1 MTTSDVPASDAPAKT
16 EIELDSSHS
25 KNRSKK
31 HSKARSEKTDSS
43 SATESAYEALEASD
57 QNRFAQ
63 PAKSAKYVMVIDSDA
78 TVCAN
83 MLSRLEKEGLPC
95 EVFTS
100 FARAVKTLMEADRD
114 VPGIIFVGDSISKS
128 CEDIDG
134 LALVKYIKKVPR
146 ATTTLVLRYG
156 CENGEFYTHE
166 VRTLGAVGQGGM
178 ALERVDLPK
187 ILHTLNGGA
196 AASEDC
202 DNVPVL
208 SEACDI
214 DSVEVS
220 TEDDE
225 RETRVD
231 AKASEDLGEASGAAV
246 DDVMSVQS
254 ADADTGSRKMGSRN
268 KLVKRE
274 SLSELIHA
282 SASNDAESFRE
293 HSSVIAYFRS
303 LEREDRHATSTARS
317 DQGAPQ
323 NHDSCWRA
331 QDKRDASR
339 DRLLSGRFFA
349 EQIDWEAE
357 ALTRS
362 ESGSKVLSRE
372 GRRTP
377 GRWFGVEFQRLEL
390 QSHLDQSLE
399 QLQAQVELDMIRQT
413 GTIQDAVGDLM
424 DAQTDA
430 IKEQLHST
438 ARERVIDRWLRIV
451 VITVLLFMPSVWLI
465 MQFRLNQWEQR
476 TEVDHGV
483 LTPLS
488 ASTAHADT
496 TVSPSLDSEL
506 SQPVRTQ
513 LIEGLEVVLNQP
525 VVRTFDEAPLND
537 AHAQRLQ
544 HALNTLSAVGFH
556 GVITVTSRVS
566 PYCVQYGETGDPELD
581 VSDAQVSDC
590 YLWPA
595 NVVAASA
602 FSQQQSVAFAD
613 LLAQSNLPES
623 SIQIRVVPV
632 VAEADFWSQNGDGV
646 IDPAASGEV
655 LSAAQWNVKAA
666 QLNKLSY
673 RISTL

>member
-1 MTTSDVPASDAPAKT
+1 
-16 EIELDSSHS
+16 
-25 KNRSKK
+25 
-31 HSKARSEKTDSS
+31 
-43 SATESAYEALEASD
+43 
-57 QNRFAQ
+57 
-63 PAKSAKYVMVIDSDA
+63 
-78 TVCAN
+78 
-83 MLSRLEKEGLPC
+83 
-95 EVFTS
+95 
-100 FARAVKTLMEADRD
+100 
-114 VPGIIFVGDSISKS
+114 
-128 CEDIDG
+128 
-134 LALVKYIKKVPR
+134 
-146 ATTTLVLRYG
+146 
-156 CENGEFYTHE
+156 
-166 VRTLGAVGQGGM
+166 
-178 ALERVDLPK
+178 
-187 ILHTLNGGA
+187 
-196 AASEDC
+196 
-202 DNVPVL
+202 
-208 SEACDI
+208 
-214 DSVEVS
+214 
-220 TEDDE
+220 
-225 RETRVD
+225 
-231 AKASEDLGEASGAAV
+231 
-246 DDVMSVQS
+246 
-254 ADADTGSRKMGSRN
+254 
-268 KLVKRE
+268 
-274 SLSELIHA
+274 
-282 SASNDAESFRE
+282 
-293 HSSVIAYFRS
+293 
-303 LEREDRHATSTARS
+303 
-317 DQGAPQ
+317 
-323 NHDSCWRA
+323 
-331 QDKRDASR
+331 
-339 DRLLSGRFFA
+339 
-349 EQIDWEAE
+349 
-357 ALTRS
+357 
-362 ESGSKVLSRE
+362 
-372 GRRTP
+372 
-377 GRWFGVEFQRLEL
+377 
-390 QSHLDQSLE
+390 
-399 QLQAQVELDMIRQT
+399 
-413 GTIQDAVGDLM
+413 
-424 DAQTDA
+424 
-430 IKEQLHST
+430 
-438 ARERVIDRWLRIV
+438 RVIDRWLRIV

-566 PYCVQYGETGDPELD
+566 LYCVQYGETGDPELD